1 MSKWAILFLVILIM
15 LIAMYLTFIF
25 YYFIKIYPQVLKSK
39 LDNFINKIW
48 TFINKAKNSYD
59 KICQL
64 SLNNDECK
72 ELEKQIGINLHEVC
86 SLYKA
91 CKILKTKVDD
101 IVYLHMNKHAFW
113 HLKCTILIKKKYK
126 EIYFKRL
133 EIFNLLETIFKKVAE
148 IDKKSG
154 NIQKIVNK
162 YKVSLNDLSN
172 IMAGEHEHFPQH
184 FIDNLKDKKTII
196 QKKLVD
202 FNNDEYL
209 KWNEKILKQNLLE
222 IKNLIIEYATF
233 YFKFKNNYKNLNYIV
248 EKYKKNQQLIKEL
261 NNIKLEQLIK
271 EMLEKEFKFNYEIE
285 VEKIKTL
292 INKCQN
298 SKDISNIEQIINKLL
313 ASINTTS
320 IKIYNYIKTFA
331 FHLKIQNNIKK
342 IIEKIDIQNKKISDF
357 FASETKKN
365 LLKSE
370 YFNVYKPILNSFIDI
385 KNNNWMD
392 IVEFIE
398 LKRWL
403 ESLLNLLKIQN
414 KIINKIDE
422 QEYQNNQIEFYIEN
436 FKRLTAN
443 IKVLNISLNPIDIE
457 NINSLFTFIC
467 KFKNNNFSAN
477 ELNDFLSYLSNE
489 INFLNCK
496 IQYFLI
502 IKNVEFSLRK
512 DVSENSNA
520 QNLFNELQKL
530 KGYND
535 DKKAID
541 LIYDYIEEQYN

>member
-1 MSKWAILFLVILIM
+1 
-15 LIAMYLTFIF
+15 
-25 YYFIKIYPQVLKSK
+25 
-39 LDNFINKIW
+39 
-48 TFINKAKNSYD
+48 
-59 KICQL
+59 
-64 SLNNDECK
+64 
-72 ELEKQIGINLHEVC
+72 
-86 SLYKA
+86 
-91 CKILKTKVDD
+91 
-101 IVYLHMNKHAFW
+101 
-113 HLKCTILIKKKYK
+113 
-126 EIYFKRL
+126 
-133 EIFNLLETIFKKVAE
+133 
-148 IDKKSG
+148 
-154 NIQKIVNK
+154 
-162 YKVSLNDLSN
+162 
-172 IMAGEHEHFPQH
+172 
-184 FIDNLKDKKTII
+184 
-196 QKKLVD
+196 
-202 FNNDEYL
+202 
-209 KWNEKILKQNLLE
+209 
-222 IKNLIIEYATF
+222 
-233 YFKFKNNYKNLNYIV
+233 
-248 EKYKKNQQLIKEL
+248 
-261 NNIKLEQLIK
+261 
-271 EMLEKEFKFNYEIE
+271 
-285 VEKIKTL
+285 
-292 INKCQN
+292 
-298 SKDISNIEQIINKLL
+298 
-313 ASINTTS
+313 
-320 IKIYNYIKTFA
+320 
-331 FHLKIQNNIKK
+331 
-342 IIEKIDIQNKKISDF
+342 
-357 FASETKKN
+357 
-365 LLKSE
+365 
-370 YFNVYKPILNSFIDI
+370 
-385 KNNNWMD
+385 MD

-457 NINSLFTFIC
+457 NINSLFTFIY

>member
-1 MSKWAILFLVILIM
+1 
-15 LIAMYLTFIF
+15 
-25 YYFIKIYPQVLKSK
+25 
-39 LDNFINKIW
+39 
-48 TFINKAKNSYD
+48 
-59 KICQL
+59 
-64 SLNNDECK
+64 
-72 ELEKQIGINLHEVC
+72 
-86 SLYKA
+86 
-91 CKILKTKVDD
+91 
-101 IVYLHMNKHAFW
+101 
-113 HLKCTILIKKKYK
+113 
-126 EIYFKRL
+126 
-133 EIFNLLETIFKKVAE
+133 
-148 IDKKSG
+148 
-154 NIQKIVNK
+154 
-162 YKVSLNDLSN
+162 
-172 IMAGEHEHFPQH
+172 
-184 FIDNLKDKKTII
+184 
-196 QKKLVD
+196 
-202 FNNDEYL
+202 
-209 KWNEKILKQNLLE
+209 
-222 IKNLIIEYATF
+222 
-233 YFKFKNNYKNLNYIV
+233 
-248 EKYKKNQQLIKEL
+248 
-261 NNIKLEQLIK
+261 
-271 EMLEKEFKFNYEIE
+271 MLEKEFKFNYEIE

-392 IVEFIE
+392 IVEFVK

-457 NINSLFTFIC
+457 NINSLFTFIY